1 MLRLLEEMG
10 KEYDLVL
17 LDMPPVNVVTDPLVL
32 SSHVAGCLF
41 VARQNYSDHR
51 DLKKALSA
59 AELTGMNVMGF
70 VFYGE
75 ELAGGGHYGYYSK
88 RYYRKY
94 YKNYYS
100 KYDNRSKNAGQQD
113 VPVPASTGVNQAV
126 NPVSHNKNGETQNS

>member
-1 MLRLLEEMG
+1 
-10 KEYDLVL
+10 
-17 LDMPPVNVVTDPLVL
+17 MPPVNVVADPLAV
-32 SSHVAGCLF
+32 SSIVAGCLF
-41 VARQNYSDHR
+41 VVRQNYTDHR
-51 DLKKALSA
+51 DLRRSLIE
-59 AELTGMNVMGF
+59 AEMTGMNVLGF

-100 KYDNRSKNAGQQD
+100 KYDNRSKNVGQQD
-113 VPVPASTGVNQAV
+113 LPVPASTGVNQAV